1 MPFMFSLVNK
11 IYLNRHIE
19 DVEHLANDKS
29 RPVQRVPLLVVV
41 EVLSNGRAVLGS
53 HVLRGGGGHDP
64 WSVR

>member
-1 MPFMFSLVNK
+1 MFSLVNE
-11 IYLNRHIE
+11 IYLNCHIE

-53 HVLRGGGGHDP
+53 QVLRGGGRHDP
-64 WSVR
+64 WSDEDYR

>member
-1 MPFMFSLVNK
+1 MFSLVNE

-19 DVEHLANDKS
+19 DVEHLTDDKS

-53 HVLRGGGGHDP
+53 HVLRGSRGHDP
-64 WSVR
+64 